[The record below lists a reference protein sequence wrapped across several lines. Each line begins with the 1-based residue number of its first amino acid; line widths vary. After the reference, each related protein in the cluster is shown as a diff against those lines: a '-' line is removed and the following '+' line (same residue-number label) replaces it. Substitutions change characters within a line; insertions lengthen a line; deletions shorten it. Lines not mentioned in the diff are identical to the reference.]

1 MLTAKE
7 LDSKVIKAVVDGI
20 EKHAYRTQITVGGCV
35 GGCVDITFNWDGD
48 TPHVRKV
55 WTVRYRLNG
64 KQNATTFGTYD
75 GNNHLTLA
83 QFREKVNE
91 FQKQVKAGID
101 VVAAKKENLLKKRTT
116 ATLAMVSREW
126 LATKQSK
133 LTERSYKQLLNRY
146 NLHFGILQNMPIT
159 DITGEV
165 VLNFLSPY
173 NDKPATREKL
183 IVIGN
188 GLFEQA
194 IFMGYTVAN
203 PFRSI
208 GKHLPVRAPIEHYP
222 TLTAPSDIAYLMK
235 EIYAYKE
242 IHPVLANLALFSIY
256 TLARGQEA
264 RYATWSQIDLNNKR
278 WVVPAE
284 LMKAGKEHIVPLSTG
299 AMNALLEV
307 KQLLPDSDII
317 FLSPRLKAFSDNAVR
332 TMLRAIG
339 YTNEQLTPHGFRA
352 MGSTVLHELNYPHDW
367 IEVSLA
373 HTIGNAVSN
382 SYNHAK
388 LLELRANM
396 LEVYYCYLT
405 DLKDGKDIQQSNYL
419 YRGF

>member
-1 MLTAKE
+1 
-7 LDSKVIKAVVDGI
+7 
-20 EKHAYRTQITVGGCV
+20 
-35 GGCVDITFNWDGD
+35 
-48 TPHVRKV
+48 
-55 WTVRYRLNG
+55 
-64 KQNATTFGTYD
+64 
-75 GNNHLTLA
+75 
-83 QFREKVNE
+83 
-91 FQKQVKAGID
+91 
-101 VVAAKKENLLKKRTT
+101 
-116 ATLAMVSREW
+116 
-126 LATKQSK
+126 
-133 LTERSYKQLLNRY
+133 
-146 NLHFGILQNMPIT
+146 MPIT